1 MCQKLPPH
9 HLCRDAGG
17 QHSRWSCVAMV
28 SVTFQSELLVGGIAS
43 AGYIDRV
50 EVYADVGQL
59 VAGQDDIGRTYVFG
73 YPFDMLRPGDWHYP
87 RLLCQQPSEG
97 DACRGGMFAL
107 GESLDIFDQHHIVP
121 EVVRPEAGDGRCVP
135 MSFSSCLL
143 MFGMFLRWCEVSPAC
158 RGGCAFVR
166 FRRSFTSAV

>member
-1 MCQKLPPH
+1 MNIASAKIARFPPCAKS
-9 HLCRDAGG
+9 CRRIICAVMPAGSIHG
-17 QHSRWSCVAMV
+17 GHVWQWCPSLFS
-28 SVTFQSELLVGGIAS
+28 QSLLVGGIAS

-50 EVYADVGQL
+50 EVCADVGQL
-59 VAGQDDIGRTYVFG
+59 VGGKCYVGRTYVFG
-73 YPFDMLRPGDWHYP
+73 YPFDVLRPGDWHYP

-97 DACRGGMFAL
+97 GACRGGMFAL

-158 RGGCAFVR
+158 RRCV
-166 FRRSFTSAV
+166 